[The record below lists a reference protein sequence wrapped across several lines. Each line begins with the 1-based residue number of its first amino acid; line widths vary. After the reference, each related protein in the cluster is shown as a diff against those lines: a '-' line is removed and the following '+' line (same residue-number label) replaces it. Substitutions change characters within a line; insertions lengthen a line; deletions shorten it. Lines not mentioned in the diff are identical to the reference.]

1 MSLEE
6 QRNIG
11 TVPTESLEA
20 YEAYQLGKQELAR
33 YTSPSVDQTLRFFT
47 QSTTIDPGFAQA
59 WAKLAHSYLVMA
71 KLTGQDVDVLI
82 QNADEAVQEALR
94 FDDQL
99 SETQTALA
107 RSTGFLMDDWT

>member
-1 MSLEE
+1 
-6 QRNIG
+6 
-11 TVPTESLEA
+11 
-20 YEAYQLGKQELAR
+20 
-33 YTSPSVDQTLRFFT
+33 
-47 QSTTIDPGFAQA
+47 
-59 WAKLAHSYLVMA
+59 MA